1 MFKKLWR
8 DMQDIKKSQIE
19 FLEMK
24 TIVSKMK
31 NSWNGFRV
39 KLHIAEERTSEHE
52 DIKLETL

>member
-1 MFKKLWR
+1 MER
-8 DMQDIKKSQIE
+8 HARYKKSQIE

-24 TIVSKMK
+24 TIMSEMK
-31 NSWNGFRV
+31 NSGNGFRV